1 MLLVSWI
8 LFGFAAPPA
17 PAVQL
22 KAETAA
28 AFDRYVRATEARMD
42 DDVRDDQFLAIDALP
57 EPRRRAV
64 YAQLQRGEIFIE
76 PLRTL
81 DDDHQIHIP
90 SGLLH
95 HWAGVI
101 FIPHATISDALA
113 VLEDYNNQDTFKPV
127 IRRSKLIEREGD
139 QSKIFLQFLNKAAGT
154 VVINAEFDVSDT
166 QFGSS
171 RYQIASR
178 STRIVELA
186 DPDGPDEHELPVG
199 RDHGYMW
206 RLDTYWRIE
215 QKDGGVYVQ
224 NESIAL
230 TRTVP
235 ILLAWLINP
244 LVKSIPR
251 NSLMNLLNSTRKAV
265 LKSMPP
271 SKESISRGAV
281 ATSG

>member
-8 LFGFAAPPA
+8 LFGFAAAPA

-28 AFDRYVRATEARMD
+28 AFDQYVRATEARMD

-101 FIPHATISDALA
+101 FIPNATLADVLA
-113 VLEDYNNQDTFKPV
+113 VLENYDNQDTFKPV
-127 IRRSKLIEREGD
+127 IRRSRLIERNGD

-154 VVINAEFDVSDT
+154 VVLNAEFDVSDT
-166 QFGSS
+166 QFGST
-171 RYQIASR
+171 RHQIASR

-186 DPDGPDEHELPVG
+186 DPDGPDEYELPVG
-199 RDHGYMW
+199 KDHGYMW

-215 QKDGGVYVQ
+215 EKDGGVYVQ
-224 NESIAL
+224 NEAIAL

-251 NSLMNLLNSTRKAV
+251 NSLMSLLSSTRRAV
-265 LKSMPP
+265 LQSMPP
-271 SKESISRGAV
+271 SKVSISRSAV